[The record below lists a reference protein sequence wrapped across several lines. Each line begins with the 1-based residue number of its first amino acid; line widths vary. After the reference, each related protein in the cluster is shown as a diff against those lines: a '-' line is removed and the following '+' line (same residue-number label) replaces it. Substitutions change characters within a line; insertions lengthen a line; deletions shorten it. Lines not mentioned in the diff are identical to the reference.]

1 MDPNKRLQ
9 VRFYRSATGNEPV
22 RAWLLGLSLENR
34 KIVGSDLKT
43 VEYGWPLGMPLCRQ
57 IRGNLWEVR
66 CKLAGSKNIARVLFC
81 TSDNQL
87 VLLHGFVKKTQQTPN
102 DDIDLA
108 LSRMRE
114 LSHE

>member
-1 MDPNKRLQ
+1 
-9 VRFYRSATGNEPV
+9 
-22 RAWLLGLSLENR
+22 
-34 KIVGSDLKT
+34 
-43 VEYGWPLGMPLCRQ
+43 MPLCRQ

-66 CKLAGSKNIARVLFC
+66 CNLTGSKNIARVLFC
-81 TSDNQL
+81 TSGNHL

>member
-1 MDPNKRLQ
+1 MDSNKQLQ

-22 RAWLLGLSLENR
+22 REWLLDLKVDDR

-43 VEYGWPLGMPLCRQ
+43 VEYGWPLGMPLCRN
-57 IRGNLWEVR
+57 IRKGLWEVR
-66 CKLAGSKNIARVLFC
+66 CKLTGSNNIARVLFC
-81 TSDNQL
+81 TSSNHL

-108 LSRMRE
+108 LNRMKE